1 MELISRDDVIEAIKL
16 YFTDIISNMPCDNK
30 HNIIDTALAENYL
43 EANKGLIG
51 KIRELPTIEER
62 KEGEW
67 IDTGENLHKC
77 SNCGQIIFSQT
88 PYDLEMFHAYC
99 GRCGAKM
106 ERRNE

>member
-62 KEGEW
+62 EEGRW
-67 IDTGENLHKC
+67 IPFLPEYKDMFECTKC
-77 SNCGQIIFSQT
+77 KAIVRLAFKAT
-88 PYDLEMFHAYC
+88 RMPYKYCPYC
-99 GRCGAKM
+99 GKEMKG
-106 ERRNE
+106 E